1 MASVAAQLAARRR
14 AIFAACRQ
22 LGMDDETRHAML
34 RKVAGVES
42 TRDLDLRGCASVLE
56 HLRRAGAAR
65 SPKAKGVGE
74 YPGTPTKVR
83 RETGALIDKIEA
95 QLADMKL
102 SWNYGVAILRRVSG
116 GWQKEGQLGKECF
129 EFATREDL
137 MKVVAALAYELK
149 KRAMLEEVSC
159 LLADRGLTLDDA
171 PKLLPGLRDGWQRST
186 PSLRALRVRL
196 QPMPAKPI

>member
-1 MASVAAQLAARRR
+1 MAAVTAQLAARRR

-22 LGMDDETRHAML
+22 LGMDDATRHAML

-42 TRDLDLRGCASVLE
+42 TRDLDLKGSAAVLE

-83 RETGALIDKIEA
+83 RGSRALIDKIEA

-102 SWNYGVAILRRVSG
+102 SWAYGVAILRRVSG
-116 GWQKEGQLGKECF
+116 GWQKEGQFGKECF

-137 MKVVAALAYELK
+137 MKVVAALAYEQE
-149 KRAMLEEVSC
+149 KREMLEDVAR
-159 LLADRGLTLDDA
+159 LLAERGQSLDDV
-171 PKLLPGLRDGWQRST
+171 PVLMPGLREGWQRSK
-186 PSLRALRVRL
+186 PALRALLVRL
-196 QPMPAKPI
+196 TPMPAEPI